1 MLRPDRKP
9 HIAQSLELFADRAF
23 VQLYA
28 EYLLNAPLQI
38 GAPPPHYAVF
48 VIIRTFLD
56 KSGEFGFLRCGQPAG
71 PSWCFAV
78 FKPRQTFCIIAMH
91 PVAQRL
97 AVHPAG
103 FGRSLAVFALKNQR
117 VASIRRAAFA
127 SRAFADAARNS
138 LAVKSLRVISIAAI
152 AASFA
157 PMAVSQSFTDSGIL
171 LPSQKLGR
179 LVFYIETSPSDFDSR
194 G

>member
-1 MLRPDRKP
+1 MRASSWNQISTGLSRPCSGRMAGPARVNFFKNVPGCRSAARMLRPDRKP
-9 HIAQSLELFADRAF
+9 HMAQSLELFADRAF

-78 FKPRQTFCIIAMH
+78 FKPRQTFCIIA
-91 PVAQRL
+91 
-97 AVHPAG
+97 
-103 FGRSLAVFALKNQR
+103 
-117 VASIRRAAFA
+117 
-127 SRAFADAARNS
+127 
-138 LAVKSLRVISIAAI
+138 
-152 AASFA
+152 
-157 PMAVSQSFTDSGIL
+157 
-171 LPSQKLGR
+171 
-179 LVFYIETSPSDFDSR
+179 
-194 G
+194 